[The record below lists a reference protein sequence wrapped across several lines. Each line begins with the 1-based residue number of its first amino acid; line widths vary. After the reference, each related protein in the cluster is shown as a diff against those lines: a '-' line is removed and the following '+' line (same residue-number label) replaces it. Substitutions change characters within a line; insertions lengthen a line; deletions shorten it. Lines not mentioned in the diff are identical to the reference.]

1 LGAAAVAA
9 VAEHAIAAIPS
20 TDVEV
25 GQPESVA
32 KEMLKKR
39 RRRRRPKSVWDGVTL
54 LQQHHVDPAT
64 AATTA
69 DNMRDPVRL
78 AAKEALT
85 KLGREH
91 DGPVVLLDLGSV
103 GKSLQRWREQ
113 LPRVQPYY
121 SVRTNAD
128 AKMLQLLQESGCGFA
143 CATPKEIDMALD
155 AGTGPDGIMLLEPC
169 KPRMH
174 LSYARQRGV
183 ACMTFDNASELRKIA
198 AEFPGARLLLRI
210 AAGVPTM
217 GSCSAAAAGS
227 YGALQASWHG
237 LLDEANAAGLSVVGI
252 SQHVGLEQLDAAALD
267 RSLGAAREALQLLRE
282 RGFLQEERVLLDL
295 GSGVSDANGGTFE
308 HLAAVLHER
317 LSHWL
322 PTEAFG
328 HVIIVADAGRQLGLR
343 STSLLT
349 KVLSR
354 SGATALPVRTSVVT
368 GSGSNTTDAMGS
380 SAAVVSA
387 RLKYTVNE
395 GMHGA
400 FSACLC
406 RHVQKPPEPLPKDA
420 ADAAGVPQPCSIL
433 GPSGSDLDV
442 ILADASLPEL
452 EVGDWLLWR
461 QLGGAAS
468 KQAVAW
474 HYTEDIS
481 GQVVISY

>member
-1 LGAAAVAA
+1 
-9 VAEHAIAAIPS
+9 
-20 TDVEV
+20 
-25 GQPESVA
+25 
-32 KEMLKKR
+32 
-39 RRRRRPKSVWDGVTL
+39 
-54 LQQHHVDPAT
+54 
-64 AATTA
+64 
-69 DNMRDPVRL
+69 
-78 AAKEALT
+78 
-85 KLGREH
+85 
-91 DGPVVLLDLGSV
+91 
-103 GKSLQRWREQ
+103 
-113 LPRVQPYY
+113 
-121 SVRTNAD
+121 
-128 AKMLQLLQESGCGFA
+128 
-143 CATPKEIDMALD
+143 
-155 AGTGPDGIMLLEPC
+155 
-169 KPRMH
+169 
-174 LSYARQRGV
+174 
-183 ACMTFDNASELRKIA
+183 
-198 AEFPGARLLLRI
+198 
-210 AAGVPTM
+210 M
-217 GSCSAAAAGS
+217 G
-227 YGALQASWHG
+227 
-237 LLDEANAAGLSVVGI
+237 GLSVVGI

-354 SGATALPVRTSVVT
+354 SGATALP
-368 GSGSNTTDAMGS
+368 
-380 SAAVVSA
+380 
-387 RLKYTVNE
+387 
-395 GMHGA
+395 
-400 FSACLC
+400 
-406 RHVQKPPEPLPKDA
+406 EPLPKDA

-468 KQAVAW
+468 KQAAAW